1 MTLVGAC
8 PQTVTP
14 ISIPLKQE
22 PVPHH
27 LTLFFCVFTKI
38 TLSWNVVKPW
48 TIDIGLWCY
57 QEDIKKNPM
66 KEQELNKDYLQP
78 EQMVC

>member
-1 MTLVGAC
+1 MDKDGC
-8 PQTVTP
+8 DSRR
-14 ISIPLKQE
+14 IR
-22 PVPHH
+22 
-27 LTLFFCVFTKI
+27 FFWYITKI
-38 TLSWNVVKPW
+38 TLWRNVVKPW

>member
-1 MTLVGAC
+1 MDKDGC
-8 PQTVTP
+8 DSRR
-14 ISIPLKQE
+14 IR
-22 PVPHH
+22 
-27 LTLFFCVFTKI
+27 LFWYFAKI
-38 TLSWNVVKPW
+38 TSWWNSVKLW
-48 TIDIGLWCY
+48 TIDIGLWYY